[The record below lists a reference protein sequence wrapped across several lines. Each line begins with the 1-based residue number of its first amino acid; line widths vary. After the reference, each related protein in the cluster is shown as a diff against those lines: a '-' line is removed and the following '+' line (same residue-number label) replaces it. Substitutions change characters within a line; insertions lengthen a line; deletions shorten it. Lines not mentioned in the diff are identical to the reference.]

1 MRLHSVTTGIP
12 AVMWYVVLI
21 GALINISIVWMFEMR
36 FLAHL
41 LLGGMLVF
49 FLGAMIFLIAAM
61 DNPLRGE
68 VSVSSEA
75 FELVYKSMLEESNL
89 ELED

>member
-1 MRLHSVTTGIP
+1 
-12 AVMWYVVLI
+12 
-21 GALINISIVWMFEMR
+21 
-36 FLAHL
+36 
-41 LLGGMLVF
+41 
-49 FLGAMIFLIAAM
+49 MIFLIAAM

-75 FELVYKSMLEESNL
+75 FELAYKNMMEESNL